1 MKKLLF
7 VLLTVLS
14 TTSFAQSFNGITIG
28 GKLSEFVSAMKEK
41 GYTYVKAT
49 ETGGAIMSGTLSGNI
64 VELWIS
70 VTPKTKV
77 VWKLS
82 IYFPENDS
90 WYSMKSEYEKYKSAL
105 TEKYGTPDKTF
116 EFFRNPY
123 YEGDGYEMTAVK
135 VEKAVYSSYW
145 VKKDSNYAIS
155 LTITKYT
162 QVRISYENLKN
173 SDLEESESKQINKT
187 TF

>member
-70 VTPKTKV
+70 VTPKTKL

-116 EFFRNPY
+116 EFFKSPY
-123 YEGDGYEMTAVK
+123 YDGDGYEMTAVR
-135 VEKAVYSSYW
+135 VEKAVFSTYW
-145 VKKDSNYAIS
+145 IKNESNYAIS
-155 LTITKYT
+155 LSITKFS
-162 QVRISYENLKN
+162 QLRISYENVRN
-173 SDLEESESKQINKT
+173 SSIDDKEKKEINNT
-187 TF
+187 TL